1 MSKIDK
7 SIFNIKNIVRAISLT
22 TRIPVNPDFI
32 NHTDSKTDTSW
43 AYPIVGII
51 LAIPISI
58 LGYILLTLGFD
69 SGVISAVLIIT
80 LIFLT
85 GAMHEDGLADTSDGF
100 WGGWNGDA
108 RLEIMKDSR
117 IGAYGVIALIFSFLL
132 KWYCLKLITDENF
145 LFTAVIVSCTL
156 SRSLMTFYMWAT
168 PNAKDSGLSFDAGN
182 PEDISAITASLI
194 GIIITLLFMGL
205 TGVFLLLL
213 SFSIV
218 WLLRLLS
225 LKKINGRT
233 GDTIGAVQQISDITI
248 LCLFYFLMSTG

>member
-7 SIFNIKNIVRAISLT
+7 SIFNIKNIVSAISLT
-22 TRIPVNPDFI
+22 TRIPVKPDFI

-100 WGGWNGDA
+100 WGGWNRDA

-117 IGAYGVIALIFSFLL
+117 IGTYGVIALIFSILL
-132 KWYCLKLITDENF
+132 RWYCFKLIIDQN
-145 LFTAVIVSCTL
+145 
-156 SRSLMTFYMWAT
+156 
-168 PNAKDSGLSFDAGN
+168 
-182 PEDISAITASLI
+182 
-194 GIIITLLFMGL
+194 
-205 TGVFLLLL
+205 
-213 SFSIV
+213 
-218 WLLRLLS
+218 LLS
-225 LKKINGRT
+225 LRFMH
-233 GDTIGAVQQISDITI
+233 TI
-248 LCLFYFLMSTG
+248 